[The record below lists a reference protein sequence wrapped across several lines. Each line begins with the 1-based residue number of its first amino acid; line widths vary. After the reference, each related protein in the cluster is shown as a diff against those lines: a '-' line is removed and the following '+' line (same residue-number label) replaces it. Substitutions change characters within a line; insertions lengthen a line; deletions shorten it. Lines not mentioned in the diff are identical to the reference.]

1 MTLDWHEHIESRVKF
16 RNLFGCIRHKSGG
29 NYAPAS
35 QGTSWRLLSR
45 PLLPS
50 ANSFNGVDMPIE
62 DVIKALRLLAQI
74 HPHAQVMTVKGSE
87 APKEIDCI
95 GPHALT
101 GLDVKNMRPGY
112 MEGEKVVVLFLG

>member
-1 MTLDWHEHIESRVKF
+1 
-16 RNLFGCIRHKSGG
+16 
-29 NYAPAS
+29 
-35 QGTSWRLLSR
+35 
-45 PLLPS
+45 
-50 ANSFNGVDMPIE
+50 MPIE

-101 GLDVKNMRPGY
+101 AEDISGMRPGY
-112 MEGEKVVVLFLG
+112 MVGEKVVIIYLG